1 MTKALQAL
9 ESFEGLDGVVGFVS
23 EKWRG
28 ILSESPSLKHLLSG
42 APLGHPLHPVLSDV
56 PIGTW
61 TSALLLDLVGG
72 RGSED
77 SADLLVLA
85 GLLAAGPTALSGWS
99 DWSDAEPSSKPI
111 GRVGIVHAATN
122 ATAIGLF
129 GASLVARR
137 TGDRG
142 KGQAAGPRRRAACW
156 LRAATWAGTSPTSRE
171 HGSRRCLPP
180 PEAAVQ
186 WRAMR
191 AHLTQPDAASR
202 TYSFWRFL

>member
-9 ESFEGLDGVVGFVS
+9 ESFEGLDGIAGWAS

-42 APLGHPLHPVLSDV
+42 APLGHPLHPVLTDV

-122 ATAIGLF
+122 ATAISLF

-142 KGQAAGPRRRAACW
+142 RGKLLGLVGGGVLAAGGY
-156 LRAATWAGTSPTSRE
+156 LG
-171 HGSRRCLPP
+171 G
-180 PEAAVQ
+180 
-186 WRAMR
+186 
-191 AHLTQPDAASR
+191 HLTYEQGARVETVSPAA
-202 TYSFWRFL
+202 